1 MRLFRFFVVGV
12 LSLVVCAS
20 ADARTLAS
28 YNIAGW
34 ELNAF
39 ADDKTGRFSSC
50 IASAQYNSGVS
61 VFFMIDDAYHW
72 YAGLK
77 GRKIHVIDDR
87 RYEFIFKIDDGQIY
101 NFSGISAGRDMVI
114 VSLRSN
120 ANIFQEM
127 RRGRMLYT
135 KVAGEFTPFRL
146 DGTSRML
153 ATLVDCVR
161 YKGQLSDPPQAAPA
175 PGGEATAG
183 ASPKAP
189 VPRRGTIQTGSGF
202 FVNDR
207 GAGITNAHVVADCKN
222 AVISGYGPA
231 RILARDTI
239 NDMALVQAAGDPKT
253 PFAKIR
259 RKPLQLGET
268 VYAMGFPLAGQLD
281 NGLNFTS
288 GLVSSLAGMGND
300 ARLLQ
305 FTAPIQPGN
314 SGGPV
319 VDNGGAI
326 VGVIQSKLSEVA
338 SLQNNGSLPQN
349 INFGI
354 KADLAANFMRAN
366 GVDPTDLDIVPAQE
380 ATAVAREGRGYTF
393 QIKCTVE

>member
-1 MRLFRFFVVGV
+1 MELMRIFVGAI

-20 ADARTLAS
+20 AAARTLAS

-50 IASAQYNSGVS
+50 IASARYNSGVS
-61 VFFMIDDAYHW
+61 VFFMIDSDFRW

-77 GRKIHVIDDR
+77 GNKIRVIDDR
-87 RYEFIFKIDDGQIY
+87 RYDFLLKIDDGQVY

-114 VSLRSN
+114 VPLQNNSG
-120 ANIFQEM
+120 IFQEM

-135 KVAGEFTPFRL
+135 KVAGELTSFRL

-153 ATLVDCVR
+153 AALLDCVR
-161 YKGQLSDPPQAAPA
+161 YKGQLSDPPAAGPA
-175 PGGEATAG
+175 TGGEATAG
-183 ASPKAP
+183 ASQKPAGP
-189 VPRRGTIQTGSGF
+189 SRGTIQTGSGF

-207 GAGITNAHVVADCKN
+207 GAGITNAHVVADCKS
-222 AVISGYGPA
+222 ATISGYGPA
-231 RILARDTI
+231 RIVARDAI
-239 NDMALVQAAGDPKT
+239 NDMALVQASGDPKT
-253 PFAKIR
+253 PYAKIR
-259 RKPLQLGET
+259 RKPLQLGEA
-268 VYAMGFPLAGQLD
+268 VFVMGFPLAGQLD

-314 SGGPV
+314 SGGPI
-319 VDNGGAI
+319 VDNGGSI

-366 GVDPTDLDIVPAQE
+366 GVDPTDVDTAPPQE